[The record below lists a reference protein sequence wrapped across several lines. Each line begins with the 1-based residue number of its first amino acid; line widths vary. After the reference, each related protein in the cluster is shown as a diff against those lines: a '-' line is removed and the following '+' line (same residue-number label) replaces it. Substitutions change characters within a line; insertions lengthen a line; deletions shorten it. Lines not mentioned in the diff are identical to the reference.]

1 MYPCHSYTKV
11 SFFWDV
17 VVLSQVS
24 ANMTE
29 HRLNDHLISPFLNK
43 QINRELRR
51 IFVDF
56 VLHGRPRRDID
67 GANGMNSCASD
78 DISVTTICYLE
89 PTSSDYRR
97 FQKLS
102 WVPLPQ
108 DASRSVLWDKMN
120 RRLERLWEDA
130 TAAARNEN
138 TCRNT
143 RWEIDRFRHNEND
156 RLEPARFPPDDLV
169 VCQ

>member
-1 MYPCHSYTKV
+1 MAVQGAVNMPWIASHIHTMQQHPLSAHYSRQGKV
-11 SFFWDV
+11 
-17 VVLSQVS
+17 
-24 ANMTE
+24 
-29 HRLNDHLISPFLNK
+29 NK

-143 RWEIDRFRHNEND
+143 RWEIDRYRHNEND
-156 RLEPARFPPDDLV
+156 KLEPAPFHPTI
-169 VCQ
+169 